1 MSRGFASNYRISLLA
16 SLILLAFGGLG
27 VRLVW
32 LHVLDRKELLGHIQQ
47 VRHEVIDEPAVRG
60 NIVDLHDNILA
71 TSRSMIVLGA
81 DPSALRPADE
91 GKWPQLAALAGIPL
105 PTLAS
110 LLTTKFR
117 APAGPTPAPG
127 ARASLVFS
135 LPAAPNA
142 TPGAAAPAAAAADA
156 ALAAAD
162 ADDDTVLA
170 DPDATGRR
178 PIKWVK
184 LSDEITESTYQKIT
198 QLGIAGIYGT
208 RTYRR
213 AYPHHELAAHVVGYV
228 NQQQEPVCGIESY
241 VNFYLRGENGWVES
255 EKDGHRQEL
264 AQFRTREVPQAD
276 GYNVKLSI
284 DAAVQTMVE
293 SELDAIAKKYQPLKA
308 TIIVSDP
315 RTGFILALGNYPT
328 FDLTAYNKL
337 TKEQQSWMRNVAV
350 DSQYEPGSVFK
361 IVAASA
367 ALDLGLVNVD
377 TRFDCTLEKIE
388 YKGKIRN
395 LPKEDISDHFVHPL
409 TVAEIIAHSSNKGAA
424 QLAMLVGDERFYD
437 YARNFGFGQRT
448 GFPVG
453 SEIAGT
459 LVPLAKWD
467 GLTITRLPMGQGAVS
482 ATAIQMQQAMGVI
495 ASGGLLLR
503 PQLITQISDRE
514 GRVVYAYGPAVVRRV
529 ISEQTARTMST
540 LLEGVASVNG
550 GAPQAEIPGYD
561 VAGKTGTANKV
572 MPKTLPSGKVI
583 GAYSQQHH
591 VTSFVGF
598 FPAHAR
604 ANERQVEIAVVVD
617 DPDAHAARGTVY
629 GAWVAAPSFK
639 NLALKLIP
647 YLDIRPG
654 SAVVASPSLALEGG
668 RR

>member
-1 MSRGFASNYRISLLA
+1 MSRGFASNNRIGLLA
-16 SLILLAFGGLG
+16 SLVLLAFGGLG

-32 LHVLDRKELLGHIQQ
+32 LHVIDRKELLGHIEK
-47 VRHEVIDEPAVRG
+47 VRHELIDEPAVRG

-81 DPSALRPADE
+81 DPSALRPAE
-91 GKWPQLAALAGIPL
+91 QAKWPRLAEITGIPL
-105 PTLAS
+105 PTLAT
-110 LLTTKFR
+110 LLTTKSR
-117 APAGPTPAPG
+117 APA
-127 ARASLVFS
+127 ARAGLV
-135 LPAAPNA
+135 LPLAAA
-142 TPGAAAPAAAAADA
+142 AAAPAAGPAVDG
-156 ALAAAD
+156 
-162 ADDDTVLA
+162 DDDTGLA
-170 DPDATGRR
+170 PPDATGQRA
-178 PIKWVK
+178 IQWVK
-184 LSDEITESTYQKIT
+184 LKDEITESEYQQIN
-198 QLGIAGIYGT
+198 QLGIYGIYGK
-208 RTYRR
+208 RIYRR
-213 AYPHHELAAHVVGYV
+213 AYPHHELAAHLVGYV
-228 NQQQEPVCGIESY
+228 NKAQDPVCGIESY
-241 VNFYLRGENGWVES
+241 LNFYLRGENGWVES
-255 EKDGHRQEL
+255 EKDAHGQEL
-264 AQFRTREVPQAD
+264 AQYRTREVPQAD

-293 SELDAIAKKYQPLKA
+293 EELAAIAKKYQPLKA

-337 TKEQQSWMRNVAV
+337 KPDQLSWMRNVAV

-367 ALDLGLVNVD
+367 ALDQGLVTPE

-388 YKGKIRN
+388 YKGKLRG
-395 LPKEDISDHFVHPL
+395 LPKEDVSDHFTHPL
-409 TVAEIIAHSSNKGAA
+409 SVAEIIAHSSNKGAA

-482 ATAIQMQQAMGVI
+482 ATPIQMQQAMGVI

-503 PQLITQISDRE
+503 PQLITQINDRD
-514 GRVVYAYGPAVVRRV
+514 GRVIYAYGPAVVRRV
-529 ISEQTARTMST
+529 ISEKTARIMST
-540 LLEGVASVNG
+540 LLQGVASETG
-550 GAPQAEIPGYD
+550 GAPEAEIPGYD

-572 MPKTLPSGKVI
+572 MPKTLPSGRVV
-583 GAYSQQHH
+583 GAYSLQHH

-598 FPAHAR
+598 FPAHAP
-604 ANERQVEIAVVVD
+604 ANGRQVEIAVIVD
-617 DPDAHAARGTVY
+617 DPDAHAAPGTVY
-629 GAWVAAPSFK
+629 GRKIAAPSFK

-647 YLDIRPG
+647 YLDIRPAR
-654 SAVVASPSLALEGG
+654 AVLAEQSLALEGG